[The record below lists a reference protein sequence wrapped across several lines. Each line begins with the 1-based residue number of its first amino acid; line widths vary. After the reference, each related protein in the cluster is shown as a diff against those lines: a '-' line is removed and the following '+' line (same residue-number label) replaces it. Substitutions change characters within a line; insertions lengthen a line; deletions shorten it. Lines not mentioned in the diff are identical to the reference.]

1 LKVEAAL
8 SSPVLIES
16 GNPKLEKERTAVR
29 REYQVVG
36 RKGSAALRQFLA
48 REGAALVPMMELLEA
63 GQLAVEELV
72 GEMGKAALEAVL
84 LISAEEVAGPAHPGR
99 PGGVIRRHGEQGGI
113 VALGGQKVRVSKP
126 RLRRKGG
133 GEGAEVAVPA
143 YAAMQ
148 SDERLRE
155 RMLSIVMRGV
165 STRHYQEVV
174 PELAERCGV
183 SRSAVS
189 RQLQEASAE
198 ALRELCERRFDD
210 LDLLVIYLD
219 GKHFGGHQVVSAIGV
234 DAAGC
239 KHVLGLTEG
248 ATENAVV
255 VKGLLEELVERGVR
269 PERRRLFVIDGSK
282 ALRKAIDDVFGKQ
295 HPVQRCQAHKRRNVL
310 GYLPKEMQGQVAA
323 ALRAA
328 WKLEPKEGMARLHT
342 QIEWLERTHPKA
354 AASLREGLEE
364 TFTIAR
370 LGLSPML
377 RTCLTTTNIIESSL
391 SGVEGRTG
399 RVTRWRSGE
408 MALRWAGAAAL
419 ETERSFR
426 KIMGHKGLWMLK
438 AVLDEGQSLSDRS
451 QISVD
456 EGRVAA

>member
-1 LKVEAAL
+1 
-8 SSPVLIES
+8 
-16 GNPKLEKERTAVR
+16 VR
-29 REYQVVG
+29 REYQIVG

-48 REGAALVPMMELLEA
+48 KEGAALLPMVTLIEQ

-72 GEMGKAALEAVL
+72 GQLGKVTLEAVL
-84 LISAEEVAGPAHPGR
+84 AISAEQVAGPPHPGR
-99 PGGVIRRHGEQGGI
+99 PGGAIRRHGEQRGV
-113 VALGGQKVRVSKP
+113 VALGGQRVRVQKP

-148 SDERLRE
+148 DDESLRE
-155 RMLSIVMRGV
+155 RLLSIVMRGV
-165 STRHYQEVV
+165 STRNYEEVV
-174 PELAERCGV
+174 PELADRCGV

-189 RQLQEASAE
+189 RQLQQASAE
-198 ALRELCERRFDD
+198 ALKELCERRFDEVE
-210 LDLLVIYLD
+210 LLVIYVD
-219 GKHFGGHQVVSAIGV
+219 GKDFGGHQVVSAIGV

-255 VKGLLEELVERGVR
+255 VKGLLEELVARGVSPGR
-269 PERRRLFVIDGSK
+269 KRLFVIDGGK
-282 ALRKAIDDVFGKQ
+282 ALRAAIDAVYGKDN
-295 HPVQRCQAHKRRNVL
+295 PVQRCRTHKLRNVL

-323 ALRAA
+323 VLRAA
-328 WKLEPKEGMARLHT
+328 WKLEPKEGMARLRT

-364 TFTIAR
+364 TFTINR

-377 RTCLTTTNIIESSL
+377 RKCLATTNVIESSL
-391 SGVEGRTG
+391 SGVENRTG

-408 MALRWAGAAAL
+408 MCLRWAAAAAL
-419 ETERSFR
+419 ETERNFR
-426 KIMGHKGLWMLK
+426 KIIGHEDLWMLT
-438 AVLDEGQSLSDRS
+438 AVLDEDLSAGRVEDRLLSDES
-451 QISVD
+451 QNPVD
-456 EGRVAA
+456 NGRVAA